1 MEELKPFDTSE
12 ENKLTQEP
20 LINNENSFFKK
31 NKTLIIIIASIL
43 VLAIMITVLCVCL
56 LKGSNGDEG
65 DKGDEEDKNYDVIK
79 LEVYSDSDDKEILFL
94 SDEFNLRQ
102 ENLKGNEI
110 MYVDGKSYPFS
121 KSMKLKKGNHIVK
134 LFLNETKNSCE
145 NMFKNCKDIKSIYFN
160 NSYNCQDNMENMFNG
175 CSSLISVNFDKIQTS
190 NVTTMKNLFND
201 CVSLKNISFNNLD
214 TSKVIIW
221 KKCLVIVIL
230 LKILI

>member
-1 MEELKPFDTSE
+1 MEELKPFDKSE

-43 VLAIMITVLCVCL
+43 VLAIIITVLCVCL

-102 ENLKGNEI
+102 DNLKGNEI
-110 MYVDGKSYPFS
+110 MYVDGKSYTFA
-121 KSMKLKKGNHIVK
+121 KSMKLNKGNHIVK
-134 LFLNETKNSCE
+134 LKQ
-145 NMFKNCKDIKSIYFN
+145 KIHVKI
-160 NSYNCQDNMENMFNG
+160 
-175 CSSLISVNFDKIQTS
+175 CSKIVKILKVYILIIHIIAK
-190 NVTTMKNLFND
+190 
-201 CVSLKNISFNNLD
+201 
-214 TSKVIIW
+214 IIW
-221 KKCLVIVIL
+221 KICSMDVHHLYL
-230 LKILI
+230 LILIKYKHLMLPQ